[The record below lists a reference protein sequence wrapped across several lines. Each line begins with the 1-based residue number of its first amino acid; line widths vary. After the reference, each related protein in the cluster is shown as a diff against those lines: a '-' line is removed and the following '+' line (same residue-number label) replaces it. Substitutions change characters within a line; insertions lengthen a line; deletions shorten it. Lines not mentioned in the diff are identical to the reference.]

1 MYNEIGLLNFLKNFF
16 QILKIY
22 LKPSNSLYIHFF
34 TKMTKFF
41 STNYNMKKGEIN
53 SMMSTKTAIRS
64 IMSNIDEAFV
74 LCAEGEDK
82 S

>member
-1 MYNEIGLLNFLKNFF
+1 
-16 QILKIY
+16 
-22 LKPSNSLYIHFF
+22 
-34 TKMTKFF
+34 
-41 STNYNMKKGEIN
+41 MKKGEIN

-64 IMSNIDEAFV
+64 IMNSFDEALV

>member
-1 MYNEIGLLNFLKNFF
+1 VIH
-16 QILKIY
+16 
-22 LKPSNSLYIHFF
+22 SLFS
-34 TKMTKFF
+34 KMTKFF

-53 SMMSTKTAIRS
+53 SMMSTKAAIRS
-64 IMSNIDEAFV
+64 ILSSIDEALV

>member
-1 MYNEIGLLNFLKNFF
+1 MA
-16 QILKIY
+16 
-22 LKPSNSLYIHFF
+22 
-34 TKMTKFF
+34 KFF

-53 SMMSTKTAIRS
+53 SMMSTKAAFRS
-64 IMSNIDEAFV
+64 IMSSIDEALV